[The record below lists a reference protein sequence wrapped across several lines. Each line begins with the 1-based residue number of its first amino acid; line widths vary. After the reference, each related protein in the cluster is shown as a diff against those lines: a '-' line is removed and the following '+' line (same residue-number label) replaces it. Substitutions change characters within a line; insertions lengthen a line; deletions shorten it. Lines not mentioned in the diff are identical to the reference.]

1 VDSLTKKFGDFKAV
15 DGISFKVEEGEIFGF
30 LGPNGAGKSTT
41 MMILTTLLKP
51 TSGRALVGG
60 YDVMSDAKKVR
71 EKIGYV
77 QQEISVDEF
86 LTGRENLYLHARINQ
101 IPRNLIKSRID
112 DVLEL
117 VELGEKKDQASLT
130 YSGGMRKRLDIAN
143 GLLSRPSVLFLD
155 EPTVGLDIQTR
166 RKIWGYIK
174 KIRKDFGM
182 TVFISTHYMEEAD
195 NLCDRIGIIDHGK
208 IQVIDTPKSMKSAI
222 GNEIISF
229 NLVDGKANQDAIID
243 QISKIELI
251 KWLKVHY
258 SIFYNKN
265 ISVKELKSERDKN
278 FLLKLK
284 SKISHSEKTIN
295 IDGKKINMIQE
306 NEISK
311 IDWKKYKVNIVLE
324 CTGKFNTK
332 EKSSQHI
339 NSGANKV
346 IVSAPCKG
354 AKSIIY
360 GVNEKNLKSSDQ
372 VISAASCT
380 TNCLAPVAQ
389 TLNEDFGI
397 ERGFMTTIHS
407 YTADQR
413 LLDNSHKD
421 LRRARSAPNSIV
433 PTTTGATKSLGDI
446 IPRLKGKI
454 EGISIRVPTPNVSL
468 IEFVFSS
475 SKNLTAE
482 EINNSFIKASK
493 SKLKNILE
501 TNNEPLVSSDF
512 NHNPHSAI
520 VDLALTKVIENK
532 MAKVSAWYDN
542 EWGFASR
549 MCDLANYFGKI

>member
-1 VDSLTKKFGDFKAV
+1 VDSLTKEFGDFKAI

-51 TSGRALVGG
+51 TSGRALVDG

-208 IQVIDTPKSMKSAI
+208 IQVIDTPKSMKSTI

-243 QISKIELI
+243 QI
-251 KWLKVHY
+251 
-258 SIFYNKN
+258 
-265 ISVKELKSERDKN
+265 
-278 FLLKLK
+278 
-284 SKISHSEKTIN
+284 
-295 IDGKKINMIQE
+295 
-306 NEISK
+306 
-311 IDWKKYKVNIVLE
+311 
-324 CTGKFNTK
+324 
-332 EKSSQHI
+332 
-339 NSGANKV
+339 
-346 IVSAPCKG
+346 
-354 AKSIIY
+354 AK
-360 GVNEKNLKSSDQ
+360 
-372 VISAASCT
+372 
-380 TNCLAPVAQ
+380 
-389 TLNEDFGI
+389 
-397 ERGFMTTIHS
+397 
-407 YTADQR
+407 
-413 LLDNSHKD
+413 
-421 LRRARSAPNSIV
+421 
-433 PTTTGATKSLGDI
+433 
-446 IPRLKGKI
+446 
-454 EGISIRVPTPNVSL
+454 
-468 IEFVFSS
+468 IEFVKEVKNKEGLITVFSTKSNEVIPKIFQESANLDMKIS
-475 SKNLTAE
+475 SLTLKQPTLDDV
-482 EINNSFIKASK
+482 FISYTGHD
-493 SKLKNILE
+493 LRDE
-501 TNNEPLVSSDF
+501 T
-512 NHNPHSAI
+512 
-520 VDLALTKVIENK
+520 ENK
-532 MAKVSAWYDN
+532 KY
-542 EWGFASR
+542 SR
-549 MCDLANYFGKI
+549 RKEFNLNRRKGL